1 MKTASCSSPYTCI
14 CMCVHVHIVGAHDS
28 RARWRNNGLGLLASP
43 RCISSYTFGCGN
55 TACMS
60 ERLRSVFYQS
70 YGKSNCVRCCWSG
83 RRFSSG
89 NGSEKWIPS
98 DRLRKEHSSPWPP
111 HGQSMLVDTR
121 LICALSTQF
130 ACLACL
136 PPKDS
141 CNKNAGDC
149 PQTVFCR
156 G

>member
-1 MKTASCSSPYTCI
+1 MYTCTSLGHMTPERDDAI
-14 CMCVHVHIVGAHDS
+14 K
-28 RARWRNNGLGLLASP
+28 GLGLLAPS
-43 RCISSYTFGCGN
+43 RCISSYTFGSSGGN

-70 YGKSNCVRCCWSG
+70 YGKSNCVRCCWAG

-89 NGSEKWIPS
+89 NGSERWIPS
-98 DRLRKEHSSPWPP
+98 DRLHKEHPPTWPP
-111 HGQSMLVDTR
+111 HGQSMLTDTR

-130 ACLACL
+130 ACLACF

-141 CNKNAGDC
+141 CNKKAGDC